1 MSLINDALKRA
12 RDAQRNDPPSG
23 ARSLPPVESPARGGI
38 GWILAVAVVLVLAAL
53 GVFFGMGFF
62 GHKTPPSVTVKT
74 PVISKPLPAET
85 ATMPAPA
92 PAPAPA
98 PPKVVA
104 VPSPA
109 TKTNTLSPPAPN
121 TNPPPPAVAA
131 KQWQWPKVQG
141 IIFNAARP
149 LAIVNGQAVNA
160 GDRVGDVQVKQI
172 LKDSVIFQQPDG
184 SQKTLAI
191 GE

>member
-23 ARSLPPVESPARGGI
+23 APPLPPVESPARGGI
-38 GWILAVAVVLVLAAL
+38 GWILAAAVVLLLAAA
-53 GVFFGMGFF
+53 GVFLGPSLF
-62 GHKTPPSVTVKT
+62 GHKAPPAMTTET
-74 PVISKPLPAET
+74 PVTSAPPPAK
-85 ATMPAPA
+85 APPARVIPPAPA
-92 PAPAPA
+92 TNSN
-98 PPKVVA
+98 
-104 VPSPA
+104 PSNP
-109 TKTNTLSPPAPN
+109 TV
-121 TNPPPPAVAA
+121 PPPPASAA
-131 KQWQWPKVQG
+131 KQWPKVQG

-149 LAIVNGQAVNA
+149 LAIVNGQTVSA

-184 SQKTLAI
+184 SQKTLGI

>member
-38 GWILAVAVVLVLAAL
+38 GWILVVAVVLILAAA
-53 GVFFGMGFF
+53 GVFLGLGLF
-62 GHKTPPSVTVKT
+62 GHKTPSSAIAKT

-85 ATMPAPA
+85 PPAPV
-92 PAPAPA
+92 
-98 PPKVVA
+98 PPKVVP
-104 VPSPA
+104 VPVPA
-109 TKTNTLSPPAPN
+109 PKTNALPPPAAN
-121 TNPPPPAVAA
+121 TNPPTVVAA

-141 IIFNAARP
+141 IIFNATRP
-149 LAIVNGQAVNA
+149 LAIVNGQTVNA

-172 LKDSVIFQQPDG
+172 LKDSVTFQQPDG
-184 SQKTLAI
+184 SQKTLGI